1 VGVSEIDPNRLP
13 GEDAEPLPADA
24 RMRWD
29 AFKSAVGELAA
40 ATDDTAGL
48 EAAVRAVQQIM
59 RGLDAEQYTD
69 ALDVPEDAG
78 EFADGLRGILM
89 RIPDGWGR
97 WISCERGWYPLLTE
111 LNGELAVLLPR
122 YRIHQVKEK
131 FAGLRFYWTVVSA
144 SWIRTTRSPASSGR
158 LRARPRRRAC
168 SLTMRRGSVG
178 SPRISKRARVERDR
192 RIWIV
197 GSSSLS
203 VSSNAPQRSRRGHA
217 SAAASPVSAVSV
229 ATEPGTR
236 RCAALVRMLLA
247 TNLCLTMTT
256 TRSDR
261 PLRRSGSRRSLTTM
275 LDKPSWLPLR
285 PPSGRKA

>member
-1 VGVSEIDPNRLP
+1 VGVSEIDRNRLP

-59 RGLDAEQYTD
+59 RGLDAEQYAD

-97 WISCERGWYPLLTE
+97 WISCERGWYQLLTE
-111 LNGELAVLLPR
+111 LDGGLAGLLPR

-131 FAGLRFYWTVVSA
+131 FAGLRFYWDSGERIVDPNDPEPTVVGEAAGPTEQTRLLADHEAWQRRLSA
-144 SWIRTTRSPASSGR
+144 YLETPEG
-158 LRARPRRRAC
+158 RARQED
-168 SLTMRRGSVG
+168 L
-178 SPRISKRARVERDR
+178 DR
-192 RIWIV
+192 RIEFAERLV
-197 GSSSLS
+197 K
-203 VSSNAPQRSRRGHA
+203 R
-217 SAAASPVSAVSV
+217 AAALA
-229 ATEPGTR
+229 ARTCERCGEPGECCQR
-236 RCAALVRMLLA
+236 RNGAWYKTLCGTCADAAGYEPVP
-247 TNLCLTMTT
+247 
-256 TRSDR
+256 D
-261 PLRRSGSRRSLTTM
+261 
-275 LDKPSWLPLR
+275 DDDD
-285 PPSGRKA
+285 

>member
-59 RGLDAEQYTD
+59 RGLDAEHYTD
-69 ALDVPEDAG
+69 ALDVPQSIG
-78 EFADGLRGILM
+78 ESADGLRGILM

-97 WISCERGWYPLLTE
+97 SISCERGWYPLLTE
-111 LNGELAVLLPR
+111 LDGELAVLLPR

-131 FAGLRFYWTVVSA
+131 FAGLRFYWDSGERIVDPNDPEPTVVGEAASPTEEARLLADHETWQRRLSA
-144 SWIRTTRSPASSGR
+144 YLETREG
-158 LRARPRRRAC
+158 RARQED
-168 SLTMRRGSVG
+168 L
-178 SPRISKRARVERDR
+178 DR
-192 RIWIV
+192 RIELAERLV
-197 GSSSLS
+197 KR
-203 VSSNAPQRSRRGHA
+203 PQRSRRGHA

-247 TNLCLTMTT
+247 TNLVP
-256 TRSDR
+256 D
-261 PLRRSGSRRSLTTM
+261 
-275 LDKPSWLPLR
+275 DDDD
-285 PPSGRKA
+285 